1 MDAVSLVGADIA
13 VLVVYFLIILGAGLF
28 AMFRARVNS
37 VQGYFLAGRF
47 MTWIPV
53 GASLFASNIG
63 SEHFIGLGG
72 SGAAK
77 GIAVGAFEFNA
88 AILLQLLGWV
98 FLPVYISSGVLTL
111 PDYMQKRFGGSRI
124 RIYLTVLSLLL
135 YIFTKISVNLYSG
148 SLFITEA
155 LGWNIWFSIL
165 FILAMTALI
174 TISGGLAAVL
184 YTDLVQTLVMLFG
197 AVLLTGI
204 GFSKIGGFRGLLEYY
219 GQSINAIDV
228 NATAGAA
235 LIMNIHSV
243 ASSEVLAGLAPTV
256 DSVAAS
262 PNISV
267 DLKCSLPS
275 RSAFVMLRDVS
286 DPEMPWLGYIL
297 GQTPASIWYWCADQM
312 MVQRVLAAKS
322 LSHAQGATLM
332 AGFIKLFPLFIIVM
346 PGMISRILYPVFI
359 HVKRSGS
366 PNGICNEF
374 LLTIA
379 NINAATRDRI
389 RETLSG
395 FAAGQLYT
403 KFLFY
408 MCNGTRADTVGCGT
422 AEACYE
428 ICGNRYGCSDL
439 AYPRLVMGVMP
450 DGLRGLMLAVMLAA
464 LMSDLTSIFNSSSTL
479 FTVDIYT
486 CFRRKAGNREL
497 MIVGR
502 LFVLVMVALS
512 ILWVPVIQTMQGGQ
526 LYIYIQSVSGYLSPP
541 IAAVYVT
548 ALLLKRNNELG
559 AFTGLIYGFLIGV
572 TRMILSF
579 VYSDPVCGEE
589 DTRPWIVAK
598 VHYMYFAMF
607 SFFSTAILMCVVSLF
622 SPPPSEEQVRGL
634 TFWTR
639 NTDSATTAGGTDPNS
654 VMREMQLGEEISLS
668 PAENEVFGEVK
679 VKGMGDQLTEN
690 EDGSEKNDLPSK
702 KSAINESERKYEGFG
717 DADEGD
723 DDVMTAMD
731 GNSCSRCLHIPGHIC
746 KWFWGFA
753 DDPCPESVQCCC
765 SCVRERAP
773 SIQTGAGDS
782 EPLQFVPLG
791 LEQKRSTKIG
801 LFVGLVLIVT
811 TTVFLFCF
819 FSLYFGPI
827 TRGPLRITGNTSVQE
842 TLYAIEEL
850 RRYGM
855 IAN

>member
-1 MDAVSLVGADIA
+1 MEAVSLVGADIA
-13 VLVVYFLIILGAGLF
+13 VLVIYFLVVLGTGLF

-98 FLPVYISSGVLTL
+98 FLPVYISSGAFTL
-111 PDYMQKRFGGSRI
+111 PDYMKKRFGGSRI
-124 RIYLTVLSLLL
+124 QIYLTVLSLLL

-165 FILAMTALI
+165 FTLAMTAVI

-184 YTDLVQTLVMLFG
+184 YTDLVQTCVMLFG
-197 AVLLTGI
+197 AVLLTAI
-204 GFSKIGGFRGLLEYY
+204 GFSKIGGFKGLLDFY
-219 GQSINAIDV
+219 GAAISAIDV

-235 LIMNIHSV
+235 LIMNIRGV
-243 ASSEVLAGLAPTV
+243 ASSEASPGLTPTV

-262 PNISV
+262 PNTSA
-267 DLKCSLPS
+267 DLKCALPS

-286 DPEMPWLGYIL
+286 DPEMPWLGYIF

-346 PGMISRILYPVFI
+346 PGMISRILYP
-359 HVKRSGS
+359 
-366 PNGICNEF
+366 
-374 LLTIA
+374 
-379 NINAATRDRI
+379 D
-389 RETLSG
+389 TL
-395 FAAGQLYT
+395 
-403 KFLFY
+403 
-408 MCNGTRADTVGCGT
+408 GCGT
-422 AEACYE
+422 AEQCYR

-439 AYPRLVMGVMP
+439 AYPKLVMGVMP

-479 FTVDIYT
+479 FTVDIYA
-486 CFRRKAGNREL
+486 CFRRKASNREL

-502 LFVLVMVALS
+502 IFVLVMVALS

-526 LYIYIQSVSGYLSPP
+526 LYIYIQSVAGFLSPP

-548 ALLLKRNNELG
+548 ALLSKRTNELG
-559 AFTGLIYGFLIGV
+559 AFTGLIYGFLIGI

-607 SFFSTAILMCVVSLF
+607 SFFSTAIVMCLVSLL

-639 NTDSATTAGGTDPNS
+639 NVSSATTAASSISVTDTDT
-654 VMREMQLGEEISLS
+654 VVQHEMRLGEEINSNL
-668 PAENEVFGEVK
+668 PEDEKPGEVK
-679 VKGMGDQLTEN
+679 VKEMGDQLTED
-690 EDGSEKNDLPSK
+690 EERIAKNDLPLK
-702 KSAINESERKYEGFG
+702 KLIVNESENKSDGLG
-717 DADEGD
+717 DMDERD
-723 DDVMTAMD
+723 EEVMTKV
-731 GNSCSRCLHIPGHIC
+731 GSNSCNQCLHISGHFC

-753 DDPCPESVQCCC
+753 DDPRPEDVQWCC
-765 SCVRERAP
+765 SCIRKRAP
-773 SIQTGAGDS
+773 STQPGVGDS
-782 EPLQFVPLG
+782 EPLQFVPVSLK
-791 LEQKRSTKIG
+791 QKRSTKIG
-801 LFVGLVLIVT
+801 LFVGLVMIVT
-811 TTVFLFCF
+811 ITVFLFCF

-827 TRGPLRITGNTSVQE
+827 TRGPLRITGNTSSPE
-842 TLYAIEEL
+842 TLNAIEEL

-855 IAN
+855 IAK

>member
-77 GIAVGAFEFNA
+77 GIAVGAFEFN
-88 AILLQLLGWV
+88 
-98 FLPVYISSGVLTL
+98 
-111 PDYMQKRFGGSRI
+111 
-124 RIYLTVLSLLL
+124 
-135 YIFTKISVNLYSG
+135 VNLYSG

-155 LGWNIWFSIL
+155 LGWNIWLSIL

-184 YTDLVQTLVMLFG
+184 YTDLVQTFVMLFG

-204 GFSKIGGFRGLLEYY
+204 GFSKIGGFRGLLKYY
-219 GQSINAIDV
+219 GQSINAIDI

-243 ASSEVLAGLAPTV
+243 ASSEALAGLAPTV

-346 PGMISRILYPVFI
+346 PGMISRILYP
-359 HVKRSGS
+359 
-366 PNGICNEF
+366 
-374 LLTIA
+374 
-379 NINAATRDRI
+379 
-389 RETLSG
+389 
-395 FAAGQLYT
+395 
-403 KFLFY
+403 
-408 MCNGTRADTVGCGT
+408 DTVGCGT
-422 AEACYE
+422 AEACYQ

-497 MIVGR
+497 MLVGR

-607 SFFSTAILMCVVSLF
+607 SFFSTAILMCVVSLL

-639 NTDSATTAGGTDPNS
+639 NTDSATTAGGTDPNA
-654 VMREMQLGEEISLS
+654 VMHEMRRGEEISLS
-668 PAENEVFGEVK
+668 PAENEVFSDEK
-679 VKGMGDQLTEN
+679 VKGMGDHLTEN
-690 EDGSEKNDLPSK
+690 EDGSEINDLPPK

-723 DDVMTAMD
+723 DDVMTTMD
-731 GNSCSRCLHIPGHIC
+731 SNSCSRCLHISGHIC

-765 SCVRERAP
+765 GCVRERAP

-782 EPLQFVPLG
+782 EPLQFVPVG

-801 LFVGLVLIVT
+801 LFVGLVMIVT

-827 TRGPLRITGNTSVQE
+827 TRGPLRIAGNTSVQE
-842 TLYAIEEL
+842 TLDAIEEL